1 LIEIRCKDGIEIISD
16 ESQISLPIIKSFLGR
31 YGFQNTGQGNS
42 FRRSGD
48 IDKQILEQTYE
59 FLKEYFPNISLDQ
72 RCEEILYNRKQ
83 NENNIEQVRD
93 EALRIKSLVNT
104 PDEIPN
110 ITIPRMRDDV
120 SLKWYQK
127 LAVLHATTI
136 CNSANFSVPG
146 SGKTWMAYSTYFKF
160 KDEQN
165 LVDKL
170 LVVGPLAAFRPWE
183 REYELITGT
192 EPPIQR
198 IRGNATKRNQII
210 KRDESEIYLISY
222 GSIIQQETLEN
233 LIKLLEKN
241 RFMLIADESHHFKN
255 FLSERATALLQLAP
269 HAKKRMILTGTMMP
283 KELNDLYSQFTFLYP
298 EGEILD
304 DFEQFKFNFPQE
316 DPDSLTNLSQT
327 LSPFFTRISKQA
339 LQLPEQTFN
348 PPIVLEM
355 NPIQQRI
362 YDVLADNIRRND
374 SGYRQDVVLLNE
386 WRRRAIVFLI
396 EAATDPSLLPITNQF
411 TEDISYKTD
420 GMALD
425 ELLQNYEGLEG
436 EFPKKFETTLEL
448 AQQTINNNGK
458 VIIWCS
464 FIHTINKLAKLFE
477 KQNIHAIQIYGQIPK
492 DDEEDESDNREKRL
506 EKFKTND
513 DYNVL
518 IANPASLAESVSLH
532 HECHHAIYLD
542 RTFNGGHYMQ
552 SLERIHRV
560 GLDPNAVTRY
570 DILQSA
576 MSIDQVISDRL
587 GLKKRRLEEF
597 LNSADLDT
605 MRFQQEDTSKDF
617 ANPVGEEGE
626 LSEDFD
632 AVLDHINRDVKD
644 F

>member
-1 LIEIRCKDGIEIISD
+1 M
-16 ESQISLPIIKSFLGR
+16 
-31 YGFQNTGQGNS
+31 
-42 FRRSGD
+42 
-48 IDKQILEQTYE
+48 
-59 FLKEYFPNISLDQ
+59 
-72 RCEEILYNRKQ
+72 
-83 NENNIEQVRD
+83 V
-93 EALRIKSLVNT
+93 
-104 PDEIPN
+104 
-110 ITIPRMRDDV
+110 
-120 SLKWYQK
+120 
-127 LAVLHATTI
+127 
-136 CNSANFSVPG
+136 
-146 SGKTWMAYSTYFKF
+146 
-160 KDEQN
+160 
-165 LVDKL
+165 
-170 LVVGPLAAFRPWE
+170 
-183 REYELITGT
+183 
-192 EPPIQR
+192 
-198 IRGNATKRNQII
+198 
-210 KRDESEIYLISY
+210 
-222 GSIIQQETLEN
+222 
-233 LIKLLEKN
+233 
-241 RFMLIADESHHFKN
+241 IADESHHFKN
-255 FLSERATALLQLAP
+255 FLSERATALLQLAH

-298 EGEILD
+298 DEEILD
-304 DFEQFKFNFPQE
+304 DFEQFKFKYPQE
-316 DPDSLTNLSQT
+316 EADSLIDLSQT

-374 SGYRQDVVLLNE
+374 PGYRQDVVLLNE

-396 EAATDPSLLPITNQF
+396 EAATDPSLLPTTNQF
-411 TEDISYKTD
+411 TENNSYKTD
-420 GMALD
+420 GVALD
-425 ELLQNYEGLEG
+425 ELLQNYEELEG
-436 EFPKKFETTLEL
+436 EFPKKLETTLEL

-477 KQNIHAIQIYGQIPK
+477 KQNTHAIEIYGQIPK
-492 DDEEDESDNREKRL
+492 DDEEDENDNREKRL

-560 GLDPNAVTRY
+560 GLDPKAVTRY
-570 DILQSA
+570 DVLQSA

-597 LNSADLDT
+597 LNSADLET

-626 LSEDFD
+626 LAEDFD
-632 AVLDHINRDVKD
+632 AVLDHIDRDVKD